1 MPYNRLSTSK
11 IARAAGCHPNT
22 VRLYEKIGFLSPVE
36 RSPKGYRLYTEAH
49 LDQACLARGLM
60 EGDYPG
66 TVIRRSLLAVI
77 RQAAAQDYP
86 AALELAYRHQSI
98 VRLEREY
105 AETAAAYLERWAS
118 SEEEPDGDEPLNI
131 ARAARL
137 LGVSVDMLRN
147 WERSGLISVPR
158 CPSNRYR
165 FYHAAELN
173 RLRVIRMLRQAG
185 YSLMAIL
192 RMLVQL
198 DRGDRRDLRLL
209 LDSPRPDED
218 LCRAADRWL
227 STLADQEL
235 RAGRAIALLEKMVSR
250 YP

>member
-11 IARAAGCHPNT
+11 IAKAAGCHPNT

-36 RSPKGYRLYTEAH
+36 RSPKGYRLFKPAH
-49 LDQACLARGLM
+49 LDQACLARGLL

-66 TVIRRSLLAVI
+66 RAIRHSLIAVI
-77 RQAAAQDYP
+77 RQAATQDYP
-86 AALELAYRHQSI
+86 TALELAHRHRSL

-105 AETAAAYLERWAS
+105 AETAAAFLERWAS
-118 SEEEPDGDEPLNI
+118 SAEEKDDLDPLNI
-131 ARAARL
+131 SQAARL
-137 LGVSVDMLRN
+137 LGVTADMLRN
-147 WERSGLISVPR
+147 WEQSGLITVPR
-158 CPSNRYR
+158 CPTNRYR
-165 FYHAAELN
+165 QYRAAQLN

-198 DRGDRRDLRLL
+198 DRGDRRDLRQL

-227 STLADQEL
+227 STLADQER
-235 RAGRAIALLEKMVSR
+235 RANQAVGLLEAMVSK